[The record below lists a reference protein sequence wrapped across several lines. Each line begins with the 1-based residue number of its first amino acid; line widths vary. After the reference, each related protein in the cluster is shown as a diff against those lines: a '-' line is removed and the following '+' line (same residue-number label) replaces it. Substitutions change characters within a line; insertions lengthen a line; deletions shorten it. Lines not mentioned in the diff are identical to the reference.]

1 MFVKNPM
8 DVMQIAFFLRSLETN
23 SDVSVFSI
31 DVDKMFDSAVAFDPG
46 FRMLVLNPIM
56 IPQGWCSFAAAA
68 DDQHHQK
75 QDKHSIFQE
84 KPQFVYRPS

>member
-56 IPQGWCSFAAAA
+56 IPQGWGPFAATA
-68 DDQHHQK
+68 DDQHYQK
-75 QDKHSIFQE
+75 QDKNSIFQE
-84 KPQFVYRPS
+84 KTQFL